1 MLEIKNLSVSLDGK
15 KLLTDINLTVAA
27 GARH

>member
-15 KLLTDINLTVAA
+15 ELLHNVNMNVAA
-27 GARH
+27 GA